1 MPKKN
6 FNINMP
12 VAEKSA
18 LSGMVV
24 FVDKHI
30 VIFDG
35 KVERSCAKNVSYPDT
50 RAGDIVVFHIV
61 AGTIVD
67 VSFERRPFTD
77 YVRNLY
83 EIGATLP
90 ERQIL
95 SFKDIMK
102 RIFLNEAVNLDEYNG
117 AFFTDQLYLVK

>member
-1 MPKKN
+1 MPKKK
-6 FNINMP
+6 FSINMP
-12 VAEKSA
+12 GVEKST

-35 KVERSCAKNVSYPDT
+35 KVERSCAKNISYSDT
-50 RAGDIVVFHIV
+50 RAGDIVTFHIV

-83 EIGATLP
+83 DIGATLP
-90 ERQIL
+90 KRQVL